1 MKSNVSFDESTRNV
15 APKPVAS
22 VQGGKFDSWEVGSRY
37 SMIDL
42 LGKGSYGQVA
52 KATDRTDGKLVAIKQ
67 MKRIFDESTDA
78 KRAYR
83 EMHILR
89 NMKHPSVVALLDVI
103 SSTIDTTFERT
114 YLRKDATGPQGPF
127 TMPLPR
133 SLGDLYLVFEFV
145 DTDLSKIIKSN
156 QYLSIE
162 HIQFIMY
169 QILDGMNYIHGTNVI
184 HRDLKPAN
192 ILVSCA
198 DCSIKIADFGLSRV
212 VGKDLIVHHHHQ
224 EDTPT
229 HKQDYGHLLD
239 VPSPAEKRS
248 KRNDGYSSDN
258 NSTSSEHYLLDDS
271 PKMSDLA
278 HTTFHND
285 FKSSDS
291 KHSHGDNYV
300 PGAALADYKRNNN
313 HVQHHDYASAK
324 GAEFPE
330 TDNKIGNRLSMNLN
344 PPADTLPAP
353 LPLKRGLTKHV
364 ITRWY
369 RAPEV
374 ILSQPYTAAVDM
386 WSIGCIFA
394 ELLGLMRD
402 NIKDYRKRRALFP
415 GESCGELSGE
425 DLNALKQNFSMDAAT
440 AAAMK
445 ASALET
451 SYGKNRGQLSVIFDV
466 IGTPSVEDLPHLD
479 TDTASLLS
487 NLAYRPPQDF
497 HSRFPASG
505 TEAVELLT
513 SMLQFNPNKRICADE
528 ALNHPFF
535 NTIKE
540 QGHLVNYRKQQQ
552 QMQQAHRH
560 RAKRANSDTMGT
572 DNTPSLVPVP
582 MDESIEKM
590 GESAEC
596 LKYNII
602 QEVLIY
608 RKRDSER
615 Y

>member
-1 MKSNVSFDESTRNV
+1 M
-15 APKPVAS
+15 
-22 VQGGKFDSWEVGSRY
+22 QGGKFDSWEVGSRY
-37 SMIDL
+37 SIIDL
-42 LGKGSYGQVA
+42 LGKGSYGQVV

-114 YLRKDATGPQGPF
+114 YVRKDANGPHGPF

-156 QYLSIE
+156 QFLSIE

-212 VGKDLIVHHHHQ
+212 VGKDLIVHQHQ
-224 EDTPT
+224 QDTPT
-229 HKQDYGHLLD
+229 NQEQGHLLD
-239 VPSPAEKRS
+239 MPSPAEKRS

-278 HTTFHND
+278 HTSTRSD
-285 FKSSDS
+285 FKNSDFKNSSGDS
-291 KHSHGDNYV
+291 QGNGYV
-300 PGAALADYKRNNN
+300 AGAALSDYKRSSNNN
-313 HVQHHDYASAK
+313 NNRQQHDAQAK
-324 GAEFPE
+324 GADPS
-330 TDNKIGNRLSMNLN
+330 DADHKLGHRLSMNLN
-344 PPADTLPAP
+344 PPTDSLPAP

-394 ELLGLMRD
+394 ELLGLMRE

-425 DLNALKQNFSMDAAT
+425 DLNALKQNFSVDAAT

-451 SYGKNRGQLSVIFDV
+451 SYGKNRSQLSVIFEV
-466 IGTPSVEDLPHLD
+466 IGTPSVDDLPHLD
-479 TDTASLLS
+479 ADTASLLS
-487 NLAYRPPQDF
+487 NLGYRPPQDF
-497 HSRFPASG
+497 QSRFPASSV
-505 TEAVELLT
+505 ESLELLT
-513 SMLQFNPNKRICADE
+513 EMLQFNPDKRICAEE
-528 ALNHPFF
+528 ALKHPFF

-552 QMQQAHRH
+552 LMQQASRN
-560 RAKRANSDTMGT
+560 RAKRMNSDTTGGSA
-572 DNTPSLVPVP
+572 TPTLLPVP

-590 GESAEC
+590 GESGEC

-608 RKRDSER
+608 RKRDNER